1 MRSVDEIRLRAFD
14 RNARETNDNL
24 QGRRRL
30 REVARAILLAA
41 VVVGFTS
48 QWTSVARAAEGEIRI
63 GNTMPYSGPAS
74 AYGVIGKTIAAYF
87 RKVNAEGGI
96 NGRKINFI
104 SYDDSYNP
112 QKTIEATRKLVEEDK
127 VLFIFAS
134 LGTAPSAAVRPY
146 LNANKIPQ
154 LFIASGAS
162 TWDQPREFPWT
173 MGFQPSYQTE
183 AHIYA
188 QYLLETHPAGGK
200 IAILYQDDEFGKDY
214 VKGLKDGLGGKI
226 QIAAEAAYKVTDPN
240 INQQLASLKASGANI
255 FFDITTPKFAA
266 MAIRRAAEIGW
277 RPEHIIPT
285 VSESIA
291 AVMQP
296 AGVQNAEGVVSAA
309 YLVEGDGPEAVSDP
323 AYRDWAAF
331 MDRYAPD
338 VSKNNSLGVFGY
350 AVANLMVE
358 VLKRCGDDL
367 SRDNLMRQ
375 AASLKGLHI
384 PMLPPGIAINTSASD
399 FSPMEQMQMMRFT
412 GGSWERFGPVRAGYD
427 PGAVSESFKAIF
439 RYNTAKH
446 DLANQLNANTVS
458 LMTGSSGS
466 TYSQMGSDL
475 ASVLNDG
482 VNLRVLPILGSGSV
496 QAVADILLLKGV
508 DAGIVRKDTLAYL
521 ERKDF
526 ANGIRNQFV
535 YVAKMFNEEMHVLAP
550 QSVRNVNDLDGRTV
564 AVDLPDGGTFVT
576 AINVFEHLGIKPHLL
591 YIEPRFAL
599 DMLRRGE
606 IDAII
611 AVEGKPLQWLG
622 QVNDPN
628 LHLVPV
634 AYDKSLR
641 DDYLPSQL
649 TAEDYPN
656 LISRNAPVD
665 TISAE
670 AVLASYNWQPGSDR
684 YRRLSLLVDSLFSK
698 MSQLQRP
705 PYHPKWQELAP
716 MAPVAGWT
724 RFRTAQEWL
733 DRNTPMASATVPAA
747 APASGPAARDDT
759 TLYREFLEW
768 RANRH
773 NQPQA
778 R

>member
-1 MRSVDEIRLRAFD
+1 MRSVDQISLRGCAC
-14 RNARETNDNL
+14 RARGISEKPL
-24 QGRRRL
+24 GQWGL
-30 REVARAILLAA
+30 RKFARAILLAA
-41 VVVGFTS
+41 AVAGITS
-48 QWTSVARAAEGEIRI
+48 QGAPAARAADGEIRI

-74 AYGVIGKTIAAYF
+74 AYGVIGKAIAAYF

-112 QKTIEATRKLVEEDK
+112 QKTVEATRKLVEEDK

-188 QYLLETHPAGGK
+188 QYLLETHPTGGK

-226 QIAAEAAYKVTDPN
+226 QIVAETPYKVTDPN

-266 MAIRRAAEIGW
+266 MAIRRAAEINW
-277 RPEHIIPT
+277 RPEHVIPT
-285 VSESIA
+285 VSESVA

-296 AGVQNAEGVVSAA
+296 AGVENAEGVVSAA
-309 YLVEGDGPEAVSDP
+309 YSVEGDDPEAVNDP
-323 AYRDWAAF
+323 AYREWSAF

-338 VSKNNSLGVFGY
+338 ISKNNSLGVFGY

-384 PMLPPGIAINTSASD
+384 PMLLPGIAINTSASD

-412 GGSWERFGPVRAGYD
+412 GGRWERFGPVRAGYD

-458 LMTGSSGS
+458 LMTGSFGS
-466 TYSQMGSDL
+466 TYSQMGADL

-496 QAVADILLLKGV
+496 QAVADILLLRGV

-521 ERKDF
+521 DRKDF
-526 ANGIRNQFV
+526 ANNIRNQFV
-535 YVAKMFNEEMHVLAP
+535 YVTKMFNEEMHVLAP
-550 QSVRNVNDLDGRTV
+550 QSVRSINDLDGRTV
-564 AVDLPDGGTFVT
+564 AVDLPDGSTFVT
-576 AINVFEHLGIKPHLL
+576 AINVFEHIGIKPHLL
-591 YIEPRFAL
+591 YIEPRIAL
-599 DMLRRGE
+599 EMLRRGE

-649 TAEDYPN
+649 TAVDYPN
-656 LISRNAPVD
+656 LISGNAPVD

-684 YRRLSLLVDSLFSK
+684 FRRLSLLVEQLFGK

-733 DRNTPMASATVPAA
+733 DRNTPMASANVPAPA
-747 APASGPAARDDT
+747 QASGPAARDDT
-759 TLYREFLEW
+759 ALYREFLEW
-768 RANRH
+768 RANRQH
-773 NQPQA
+773 QPVP